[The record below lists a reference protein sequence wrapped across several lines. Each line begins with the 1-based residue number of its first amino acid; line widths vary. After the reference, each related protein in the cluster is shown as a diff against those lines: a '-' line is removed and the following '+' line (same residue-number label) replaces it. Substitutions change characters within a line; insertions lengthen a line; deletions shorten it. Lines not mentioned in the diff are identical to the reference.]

1 MPSCLPLR
9 FFVLLTALGRAK
21 ERLEMRIY
29 ELYAETGVMPVMPVM
44 PVMRVSA
51 AVEGTAIFSVSTL
64 SLWSCL

>member
-1 MPSCLPLR
+1 
-9 FFVLLTALGRAK
+9 
-21 ERLEMRIY
+21 MRIY
-29 ELYAETGVMPVMPVM
+29 ELYAETGVMPVM

>member
-1 MPSCLPLR
+1 
-9 FFVLLTALGRAK
+9 
-21 ERLEMRIY
+21 MRIY